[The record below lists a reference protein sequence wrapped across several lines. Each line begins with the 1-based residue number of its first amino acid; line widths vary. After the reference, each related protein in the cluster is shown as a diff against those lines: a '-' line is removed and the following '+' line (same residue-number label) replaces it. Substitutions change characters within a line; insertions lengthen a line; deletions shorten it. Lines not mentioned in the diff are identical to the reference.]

1 MQDRT
6 TAPRPAAVKLR
17 MAAAFLEG
25 HAKEPEVVAWLSSQ
39 AVEQDFEDRKVTL
52 AEETGRPIDDEYV
65 EAAARKLAETDV
77 PDERI

>member
-25 HAKEPEVVAWLSSQ
+25 HAKEPEVVAWLR
-39 AVEQDFEDRKVTL
+39 AEAHEQDVEENKVRL
-52 AEETGRPIDDEYV
+52 AEETGRPIDDE
-65 EAAARKLAETDV
+65 
-77 PDERI
+77 